1 MTDPLQ
7 IWTIGHSNRELED
20 LIAMLQANRI
30 EVVADVR
37 SLPGSRT
44 YPRFNSEVLSL
55 SLKNA
60 GIEYRH
66 FRELGGRRR
75 SKKHSKNTVWRNASF
90 RGYAD
95 YMETQEFADAAE
107 DLLDTAR
114 SKRTAVM
121 CAEAVWWRCHRS
133 MIADYLK
140 ASGVEVVH
148 ILSPTKTEIHPY
160 TSAAR
165 IENGKLTYRE
175 SGCPE

>member
-1 MTDPLQ
+1 
-7 IWTIGHSNRELED
+7 
-20 LIAMLQANRI
+20 MLQANRI
-30 EVVADVR
+30 ELVADVR
-37 SLPGSRT
+37 GLPGSRA
-44 YPRFNSEVLSL
+44 YPHFNAEVLSE
-55 SLKNA
+55 SLKDA

-75 SKKHSKNTVWRNASF
+75 TKKDSKNTVWRNASF

-95 YMETQEFADAAE
+95 YMETPEFAAAAE
-107 DLLDTAR
+107 DLLDAAR

-140 ASGVEVVH
+140 ASGVEVTH
-148 ILSPTKTEIHPY
+148 ILSPTKTESHPY

-165 IENGKLTYRE
+165 IENGKLTYGE
-175 SGCPE
+175 AD